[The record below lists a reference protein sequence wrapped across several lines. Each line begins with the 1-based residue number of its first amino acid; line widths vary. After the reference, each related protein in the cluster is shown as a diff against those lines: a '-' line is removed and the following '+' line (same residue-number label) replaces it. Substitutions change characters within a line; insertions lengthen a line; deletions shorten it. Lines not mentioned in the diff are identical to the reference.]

1 MYHTCACLH
10 SYQSF
15 PQFFDEMP
23 KLGQGCFF
31 QNRQNP
37 TGTEKEDFP
46 DFGLVSEYSSYNPK
60 HLHHLEA
67 KKEVHNLCLQNHLAD
82 VKLLSTPIYIREKL
96 SFNTQIFLNPIIC

>member
-1 MYHTCACLH
+1 MPVCTLT
-10 SYQSF
+10 QSF

-23 KLGQGCFF
+23 KLGQGCLF

-82 VKLLSTPIYIREKL
+82 VKLLSTPIYIREK
-96 SFNTQIFLNPIIC
+96 